1 MRALLRNW
9 KVLLLLS
16 FLLISIL
23 LISPRPWNDGIVVR
37 SVVKDSASY
46 DAGLRGSS
54 QGFALV
60 SREKILAFDNV
71 PLSNVDDF
79 NSLVA
84 SLEPNKTFLL
94 KTSKSLYS
102 ITTRWLTETVV
113 LNETETVVREE
124 LVNES
129 VNGSVIQVLRNVS
142 VVQPLTEIRYI
153 GLEPLGIK
161 VEPVSKTNIKK
172 GLDLQG
178 GTRVLL
184 QPEEE
189 LSSQD
194 MDILISNMQQRLN
207 VYGLSDLS
215 IRSAQD
221 LPVYLGGS
229 GRQFIII
236 EIAGATEEEVK
247 DVVSRQGKFEAT
259 IANITV
265 FRGGSDITYVCRTPD
280 CSGIDPNRGC
290 GSSGDGF
297 ACTFSFAIS
306 LSQEAASRQ
315 ADVTKNLKVIPG
327 TSSDSSYL
335 EYPLEL
341 FLDNENVDTLQ
352 ISAELK
358 GRRVTDITISGSG
371 SGLTSQEARQDALK
385 NMKRL
390 QTILITGSLPV
401 QLSVVKVDTIS
412 PSLGEDFLYNAII
425 AGIAAI
431 FGVGA
436 VVFARYRLL
445 KITIPIMFTMI
456 SEIVLI
462 LGFAVLVGWDI
473 DLAAIAGIIIVVGT
487 GVDHQIVIT
496 DEVITGRQKHQL
508 SLVQGIKNAFGIIFL
523 SYATVAVALIP
534 LAFAG
539 AGLLKG
545 FALTSLAGATFGVLI
560 ARPAF
565 SAIIKHYLEGS

>member
-1 MRALLRNW
+1 MRPLLKNW

-54 QGFALV
+54 QGIALV

-71 PLSNVDDF
+71 PVSSVDGF
-79 NSLVA
+79 NSLVS

-102 ITTRWLTETVV
+102 ITTEWLTETIV

-124 LVNES
+124 FFNES
-129 VNGSVIQVLRNVS
+129 VNGSFVQVLRNVS
-142 VVQPLTEIRYI
+142 VIQPKTEIKYI
-153 GLEPLGIK
+153 GLEPVGIN
-161 VEPVSKTNIKK
+161 VEPISKTNIKK

-184 QPEEE
+184 QPEKE

-194 MDILISNMQQRLN
+194 MDILIGNMQQRLN

-221 LPVYLGGS
+221 LPTYLGGS

-259 IANITV
+259 IANVTV

-290 GSSGDGF
+290 GSVGDGF

-315 ADVTKNLKVIPG
+315 ADVTKNLKIIPG
-327 TSSDSSYL
+327 ASADSSYL

-358 GRRVTDITISGSG
+358 GRKVTDITISGSG
-371 SGLTSQEARQDALK
+371 SGLTSQEARQEALK

-412 PSLGEDFLYNAII
+412 PSLGENFLYNAII
-425 AGIAAI
+425 AGIVAI
-431 FGVGA
+431 FGVGI

-496 DEVITGRQKHQL
+496 DEVLTGRQKHQL
-508 SLVQGIKNAFGIIFL
+508 SLVQGVKNAFSIIFM

-545 FALTSLAGATFGVLI
+545 FALTSLAGATFGVII

-565 SAIIKHYLEGS
+565 SAIIQHYLERS